1 MGFLLTLY
9 SQNTTIMK
17 SFFLVL
23 LIIIISN
30 FSITAQQK
38 VTEENTLENQFDKIY
53 RISTS
58 YQTYKV
64 INKLG
69 YQKLKNNVID
79 SINIIKELLSEK
91 ESLLKSKDENIK
103 ILNTKIKKTQL
114 NLDASITKENSI
126 FLFGLELKK
135 TTYNIILWT
144 LIIALIT
151 GVGFLAYKFSNSNIL
166 TKEAKNNLADIEEEL
181 KHYRKKSTE
190 KEQKL
195 RRQLQDE
202 INKQRNS

>member
-1 MGFLLTLY
+1 
-9 SQNTTIMK
+9 MK

-23 LIIIISN
+23 LIITSN
-30 FSITAQQK
+30 FSIVAQQK
-38 VTEENTLENQFDKIY
+38 VTEENTLENQFDEIY
-53 RISTS
+53 RVSTS

-79 SINIIKELLSEK
+79 SINNIKELLSEK

-103 ILNTKIKKTQL
+103 RLNTKIKKTQL

-126 FLFGLELKK
+126 LLFGLELKK

-144 LIIALIT
+144 LITALIT

-166 TKEAKNNLADIEEEL
+166 TKEAENNLADIEEEL
-181 KHYRKKSTE
+181 KHFKKKSTE

>member
-23 LIIIISN
+23 LIITSN
-30 FSITAQQK
+30 FSIVAQQK

-53 RISTS
+53 RVSTS

-79 SINIIKELLSEK
+79 SINNIKELLSEK
-91 ESLLKSKDENIK
+91 ESLLKSKDESIK
-103 ILNTKIKKTQL
+103 RLNTKIKKTQL

-126 FLFGLELKK
+126 LLFGLELKK

-144 LIIALIT
+144 LITALIT

-166 TKEAKNNLADIEEEL
+166 TKEAENNLADIEEEL
-181 KHYRKKSTE
+181 KHFKKKSTE

>member
-23 LIIIISN
+23 LIITSN
-30 FSITAQQK
+30 FSIAAQQK
-38 VTEENTLENQFDKIY
+38 VTEENTLENQFDEIY
-53 RISTS
+53 RVSTS

-64 INKLG
+64 INKIG

-79 SINIIKELLSEK
+79 SINNIKELLSEK

-103 ILNTKIKKTQL
+103 RLNTKIKKTQL

-126 FLFGLELKK
+126 LLFGLELKK

-144 LIIALIT
+144 LITALIT

-166 TKEAKNNLADIEEEL
+166 TKEAENNLADIEEEL

>member
-23 LIIIISN
+23 LIITSN

-103 ILNTKIKKTQL
+103 RLNTKIKKTQL

-135 TTYNIILWT
+135 TTYNIILWI

-166 TKEAKNNLADIEEEL
+166 TKEAENNLAEIEEEL

>member
-1 MGFLLTLY
+1 
-9 SQNTTIMK
+9 MK

-23 LIIIISN
+23 LIITSN

-103 ILNTKIKKTQL
+103 RLNTKIKKTQL

-166 TKEAKNNLADIEEEL
+166 TKEAENNLAEIEEEL

>member
-166 TKEAKNNLADIEEEL
+166 TKEAENNLAEIEEEL

>member
-1 MGFLLTLY
+1 
-9 SQNTTIMK
+9 MK

-23 LIIIISN
+23 LIITSN
-30 FSITAQQK
+30 FSIAAQQK

-53 RISTS
+53 RVSTS

-79 SINIIKELLSEK
+79 SINNIKELLSEK

-103 ILNTKIKKTQL
+103 RLNTKIKKTQL

-126 FLFGLELKK
+126 LLFGLELKK

-144 LIIALIT
+144 LITALIT

-166 TKEAKNNLADIEEEL
+166 TKEAENNLADIEEEL
-181 KHYRKKSTE
+181 KHFKKKSTE

>member
-23 LIIIISN
+23 LIITSN

-103 ILNTKIKKTQL
+103 RLNTKIKKTQL

-126 FLFGLELKK
+126 LLFGLELKK

-151 GVGFLAYKFSNSNIL
+151 GVGFLTYKFSNSNIL
-166 TKEAKNNLADIEEEL
+166 TKEAENNLAEIEEEL

>member
-1 MGFLLTLY
+1 
-9 SQNTTIMK
+9 MK

-23 LIIIISN
+23 LIITSN
-30 FSITAQQK
+30 FSIVAQQK
-38 VTEENTLENQFDKIY
+38 ITKENTLENQFDKIY
-53 RISTS
+53 RVSTS

-79 SINIIKELLSEK
+79 SINNIKELLSEK

-103 ILNTKIKKTQL
+103 RLNTKIKKTQL

-126 FLFGLELKK
+126 LLFGLELKK

-166 TKEAKNNLADIEEEL
+166 TKEAENNLADIEEEL
-181 KHYRKKSTE
+181 KHFKKKSTE

>member
-1 MGFLLTLY
+1 
-9 SQNTTIMK
+9 MK

-23 LIIIISN
+23 LIITSN
-30 FSITAQQK
+30 FSIVAQQK

-53 RISTS
+53 RVSTS

-79 SINIIKELLSEK
+79 SINNIKELLSEK
-91 ESLLKSKDENIK
+91 ENLLKSKDENIK
-103 ILNTKIKKTQL
+103 RLNTKIKKTQL

-126 FLFGLELKK
+126 LLFGLELKK

-144 LIIALIT
+144 LITALIT

-166 TKEAKNNLADIEEEL
+166 TKEAENNLADIEEEL
-181 KHYRKKSTE
+181 KHFKKKSTE

>member
-1 MGFLLTLY
+1 
-9 SQNTTIMK
+9 MK

-23 LIIIISN
+23 LIITSN
-30 FSITAQQK
+30 FSIVAQQK

-53 RISTS
+53 RVSTS

-64 INKLG
+64 INKLE

-79 SINIIKELLSEK
+79 SINNIKELLSEK

-103 ILNTKIKKTQL
+103 RLNTKIKKTQL

-126 FLFGLELKK
+126 LLFGLELKK

-144 LIIALIT
+144 LITALIT

-166 TKEAKNNLADIEEEL
+166 TKEAENNLADIEEEL
-181 KHYRKKSTE
+181 KHFKKKSTE

>member
-1 MGFLLTLY
+1 
-9 SQNTTIMK
+9 MK

-23 LIIIISN
+23 LIITSN

-103 ILNTKIKKTQL
+103 RLNTKIKKTQL

>member
-23 LIIIISN
+23 LIITSN

-103 ILNTKIKKTQL
+103 RLNTKIKKTQL

-166 TKEAKNNLADIEEEL
+166 TKEAENNLAEIEEEL

>member
-1 MGFLLTLY
+1 
-9 SQNTTIMK
+9 MK

-23 LIIIISN
+23 LIITSN
-30 FSITAQQK
+30 FSIVAQQK

-53 RISTS
+53 RVSTS

-79 SINIIKELLSEK
+79 SINNIKELLSEK

-103 ILNTKIKKTQL
+103 RLNTKIKKTQL

-126 FLFGLELKK
+126 LLFGLELKK

-144 LIIALIT
+144 LITALIT

-166 TKEAKNNLADIEEEL
+166 TKEAENNLADIEEEL
-181 KHYRKKSTE
+181 KHFKKKSTE

>member
-1 MGFLLTLY
+1 
-9 SQNTTIMK
+9 MK

-23 LIIIISN
+23 LIITSN
-30 FSITAQQK
+30 FSIVAQQK

-53 RISTS
+53 RVSTS

-79 SINIIKELLSEK
+79 SINNIKELLSEK

-103 ILNTKIKKTQL
+103 RLNTKIKKTQL

-126 FLFGLELKK
+126 LLFGLELKK

-144 LIIALIT
+144 LITALIT

-166 TKEAKNNLADIEEEL
+166 TKEAENNLADIEEEL

>member
-1 MGFLLTLY
+1 
-9 SQNTTIMK
+9 MK

-23 LIIIISN
+23 LIITSN
-30 FSITAQQK
+30 FSIAAQQK

-53 RISTS
+53 RVSTS

-103 ILNTKIKKTQL
+103 RLNTKIKKTQL

-151 GVGFLAYKFSNSNIL
+151 GVGFLTYKFSNSNIL
-166 TKEAKNNLADIEEEL
+166 TKEAENNLADIEEEL

>member
-1 MGFLLTLY
+1 
-9 SQNTTIMK
+9 MK

>member
-23 LIIIISN
+23 LIITSN
-30 FSITAQQK
+30 FSIVAQQK

-53 RISTS
+53 RVSTS

-79 SINIIKELLSEK
+79 SINNIKELLSEK
-91 ESLLKSKDENIK
+91 ENLLKSKDENIK
-103 ILNTKIKKTQL
+103 RLNTKIKKTQL

-126 FLFGLELKK
+126 LLFGLELKK

-144 LIIALIT
+144 LITALIT

-166 TKEAKNNLADIEEEL
+166 TKEAENNLADIEEEL
-181 KHYRKKSTE
+181 KHFKKKSTE

>member
-1 MGFLLTLY
+1 
-9 SQNTTIMK
+9 MK

-23 LIIIISN
+23 LIITSN
-30 FSITAQQK
+30 FSIVAQQK

-53 RISTS
+53 RVSTS

-79 SINIIKELLSEK
+79 SINNIKELLSEK
-91 ESLLKSKDENIK
+91 ENLLKSKDENIK
-103 ILNTKIKKTQL
+103 RLNTKIKKTQL

-126 FLFGLELKK
+126 LLFGLELKK

-166 TKEAKNNLADIEEEL
+166 TKEAENNLADIEEEL
-181 KHYRKKSTE
+181 KHFKKKSTE

>member
-23 LIIIISN
+23 LIITSN

-103 ILNTKIKKTQL
+103 RLNTKIKKTQL

>member
-1 MGFLLTLY
+1 
-9 SQNTTIMK
+9 MK

-23 LIIIISN
+23 LIITSN

-103 ILNTKIKKTQL
+103 RLNTKIKKTQL

-166 TKEAKNNLADIEEEL
+166 TKEAENNLAEIEEEL

-190 KEQKL
+190 K
-195 RRQLQDE
+195 
-202 INKQRNS
+202 

>member
-1 MGFLLTLY
+1 
-9 SQNTTIMK
+9 MK

-23 LIIIISN
+23 LIITSN
-30 FSITAQQK
+30 FSIFAQQK

-53 RISTS
+53 RVSTS

-64 INKLG
+64 INKLE

-79 SINIIKELLSEK
+79 SINNIKELLSEK

-103 ILNTKIKKTQL
+103 RLNTKIKKTQL

-126 FLFGLELKK
+126 LLFGLELKK

-144 LIIALIT
+144 LITALIT

-166 TKEAKNNLADIEEEL
+166 TKEAENNLADIEEEL
-181 KHYRKKSTE
+181 KHFKKKSTE

>member
-1 MGFLLTLY
+1 
-9 SQNTTIMK
+9 MK

-23 LIIIISN
+23 LIITSN

-103 ILNTKIKKTQL
+103 RLNTKIKKTQL

-126 FLFGLELKK
+126 LLFGLELKK

-144 LIIALIT
+144 LITALIT

-166 TKEAKNNLADIEEEL
+166 TKEAENNLADIEEEL
-181 KHYRKKSTE
+181 KHFKKKSTE